1 MAYVSIALG
10 IMAAVIFIIY
20 GIYFAA
26 ILRGNPQVLEL
37 EMRGAFA
44 AWLREGKGSGR
55 VKLMILLLASL
66 ILEALYFVLAF
77 LVLHNPV
84 MIILTLILAGE
95 ELLHLVVVVNSAQK
109 YWQGRIEA
117 ERILNWIIERVSA
130 VFFFT
135 HAFLVLVSLI
145 LFN

>member
-1 MAYVSIALG
+1 MSIALG

>member
-77 LVLHNPV
+77 LVLHNPM

>member
-1 MAYVSIALG
+1 VAYVSIALG